1 MKKLIFLSFFLI
13 FVFFPIYKISAE
25 EISIYDVNVSDFVDG
40 RATVRWSTNVETKA
54 EIYYGKHES
63 SLEYFIGYSL
73 YDKSHESSFSGLEE
87 DEEYYFK
94 IIAIDIFGNKTES
107 FIQNFDTSDM
117 IDTTYPQI
125 ISQKVIQTIWDSVM
139 IIWTTNKKTK
149 ADMFYGVDED
159 DLKSKTSVG
168 TYATQHSKIISKL
181 TPNTRYYLKI
191 SAKDKNG
198 NMNSVT
204 VNFGTTPKPS
214 LENQNIKI
222 TSIEPVNPI
231 SSLIFARSVKIKF
244 KTNWV
249 SKSIIYYGT
258 KESSL
263 KKSIKDDNLVT
274 NHEVFIKDLEPDTQY
289 FFKIKV
295 YDTFHSKTKTTDVFN
310 LKTKKLETN
319 LKTGDIVKGSSQY
332 VYIIQ
337 GNNKA

>member
-13 FVFFPIYKISAE
+13 FVFFPIYKILAE

-63 SLEYFIGYSL
+63 SLEYFIGYSV
-73 YDKSHESSFSGLEE
+73 YDRNHESSFSGLEE

-139 IIWTTNKKTK
+139 ITWTTNKKTK
-149 ADMFYGVDED
+149 ADIFYGVDED

-258 KESSL
+258 KKTSL
-263 KKSIKDDNLVT
+263 GKSVKDERLLTD
-274 NHEVFIKDLEPDTQY
+274 HEITINNLEPNTVYY
-289 FFKIKV
+289 FKVKV
-295 YDTFHSKTKTTDVFN
+295 YDTFYGKTKTSDVLN